1 MVRQKLRVYENT
13 ELLICKEQWTEKA
26 LAWDLNDANNQAWQS
41 LICLALHISLFCDPW
56 VSIHR
61 IVGLNLLFPVR
72 IRHRQVVEIQVK
84 QSPQIRDPDY
94 LPQV

>member
-41 LICLALHISLFCDPW
+41 LICLALHISLFRAIGP
-56 VSIHR
+56 
-61 IVGLNLLFPVR
+61 IVMAVNVC
-72 IRHRQVVEIQVK
+72 K
-84 QSPQIRDPDY
+84 
-94 LPQV
+94 

>member
-41 LICLALHISLFCDPW
+41 LICLALHISLFCYLR
-56 VSIHR
+56 SNNR
-61 IVGLNLLFPVR
+61 
-72 IRHRQVVEIQVK
+72 K
-84 QSPQIRDPDY
+84 RDIKEDNPAPGY
-94 LPQV
+94 FL